1 MEKNTIIAIVL
12 SSLVI
17 IGSLIFQTKVMV
29 PKQQAAAKQQRIEQ
43 AKKEAEKKAEAE
55 VQQLEEMKTEEV
67 QEFVSASEE
76 ENLKEE
82 FITYENDIVKVM
94 FTTKGGD
101 VISYILKNHPDK
113 DTGMGVEMVRNYTDK
128 NRAFTLAFGNYVVN
142 DIFKCTQKDNEI
154 IFTKEIDLNGKKVNL
169 GKRYSF
175 KDGDYLFKIDVAVK
189 SKDGTPVDSE
199 YTIRTSPQIGPEY
212 NKNDKYETRQFLA
225 LDKGKKYKKDIKD
238 KTFKLKQTDW
248 AGIAGKYFTM
258 LIKPES
264 SSLVSNKVKVSSGD
278 KVSQAFITRK
288 TITENNV
295 NDVYY
300 IYVGPRQE
308 SELIKYNDKNKN
320 EWKIT
325 KAKFNEALQTSGILS
340 PIERFLNWCMEL
352 IFKLVKNWGVSIIVL
367 TVLLKL
373 VLFPLNKKSSMGTLK
388 MQQIQPK
395 MKELQ
400 EKYKDDRQR
409 LSVEMQKLYK
419 EAGYNPMS
427 GCLPMIFQMIIL
439 FALYNVFNNYFEFR
453 GALFIKGWIEDL
465 SVGDSI
471 LSWKTQIP
479 FISAFT
485 MNQLRLLPFI
495 YTVSQLLNG
504 KISQFA
510 NPAASNGQMKFMMYG
525 LPLIFF
531 FLFYNVPSG
540 LLLYW
545 AVSNILQIG
554 QQLVIN
560 SIMKKKRA
568 EIALSE
574 KKVNAN
580 ELKFKSGKKKSR

>member
-17 IGSLIFQTKVMV
+17 IGSLIFQTQVMV
-29 PKQQAAAKQQRIEQ
+29 PKQLAAEKQQRIEQ
-43 AKKEAEKKAEAE
+43 ARKEAEKKAESI
-55 VQQLEEMKTEEV
+55 VQQVEEMNAESVEE
-67 QEFVSASEE
+67 SDSEE
-76 ENLKEE
+76 KENVKEE
-82 FITYENDIVKVM
+82 FITYENDIIKVM

-113 DTGMGVEMVRNYTDK
+113 DTGMGVEMVRNTTDK
-128 NRAFTLAFGNYVVN
+128 NRAFTIAFGKYVVN
-142 DIFKCTQKDNEI
+142 DIFKCTQKANEI
-154 IFTKEIDLNGKKVNL
+154 IFTKEINVDGKKLTL

-175 KDGDYLFKIDVAVK
+175 KDGDYLFKIDVGIK
-189 SKDGTPVDSE
+189 SMGGTPIDSE
-199 YTIRTSPQIGPEY
+199 YTIRTAPQIGPEY

-238 KTFKLKQTDW
+238 KTFKLKATDW

-264 SSLVSNKVKVSSGD
+264 RSLVSNKVKVSSSNSI
-278 KVSQAFITRK
+278 SQAFITRK
-288 TITENNV
+288 TISEKNI

-300 IYVGPRQE
+300 VYVGPRQE

-325 KAKFNEALQTSGILS
+325 NAKFNEALQTSGILS
-340 PIERFLNWCMEL
+340 PIERLLNWCME
-352 IFKLVKNWGVSIIVL
+352 IIYKLVKNWGVSIIIL
-367 TVLLKL
+367 TILLKL

-400 EKYKDDRQR
+400 EKYKDDRQKF
-409 LSVEMQKLYK
+409 SIEMQKLYK

-479 FISAFT
+479 LISSFT

-495 YTVSQLLNG
+495 YTISQLLNG

-510 NPAASNGQMKFMMYG
+510 NPTASNGQMKFMMYG

-554 QQLVIN
+554 QQIVIN
-560 SIMKKKRA
+560 NIMKKKRE
-568 EIALSE
+568 EIALAE
-574 KKVNAN
+574 KKVNVN
-580 ELKFKSGKKKSR
+580 ELKFKGGKKKSR